1 MGISATD
8 QFESQLLGLLDL
20 FVDLMKIDS
29 KDNIS
34 LPVVQAMAIQNIP
47 YCFTDLIITLP
58 PVELSLKIGEI
69 MSVGRED
76 KLIRYR

>member
-1 MGISATD
+1 MGVSTGD
-8 QFESQLLGLLDL
+8 QFESELLGLLDL
-20 FVDLMKIDS
+20 FVKLMKIDS

-47 YCFTDLIITLP
+47 YCFPDLISTLP
-58 PVELSLKIGEI
+58 PVELSLRLGEI